1 MKKLKLA
8 LCAALTATAFT
19 ATAADYDIGTLTGL
33 YINNSSVTGSISDKY
48 TFDIASASPVAS
60 SSSYVTSSFGTLSI
74 LGISGF
80 GVQLFTSSNS
90 LLGTAAYDGLGNYV
104 LNTGPLAVANDYYF
118 KVTGTTTGT
127 MTGMGMPG
135 GNYTFTLAPVPE
147 PASYAMLLA
156 GLGIMGAV
164 ARRRQ
169 SRG

>member
-8 LCAALTATAFT
+8 VGAAFVVAAFS
-19 ATAADYDIGTLTGL
+19 AAAADYDVGTLTGL
-33 YINNSSVTGSISDKY
+33 YVHNTSVTGSISDTY
-48 TFDIASASPVAS
+48 TFDIASSNPVAS
-60 SSSYVTSSFGTLSI
+60 SSSYVTSSFGALSI

-80 GVQLFTSSNS
+80 TVQLFNS
-90 LLGTAAYDGLGNYV
+90 FNSALGTATYDGLGNYV
-104 LNTGPLAVANDYYF
+104 LNTGPLAAANDYYF
-118 KVTGTTTGT
+118 KVTGTATGVA
-127 MTGMGMPG
+127 G